1 MEIAGPRRNSSPL
14 RDRIPQEGEAP
25 AASPLDV
32 AQLTSSEFL
41 GLLAEKNVHL
51 QAHSGHLKVSAP
63 AGVLDDTLR
72 AELRRRKPDLLT
84 AVGASKETSQNP
96 FLRPM
101 DRNRRIPMTPG
112 QQGMWLIDHFEP
124 GNVAYNI
131 PTAFLFE
138 FSFDIEVL
146 QRSVDL
152 LLARHE
158 ILRTSFH
165 EEDGEL
171 YQSIAREAF
180 SPVGSTDLTS
190 LSEEEAG
197 IECRALFRK
206 QGREPFDLRQ
216 APLVRFHRF
225 HVAPARDVLLLNIH
239 HIIADLQAIAT
250 LREELTGCYQTLLAG
265 AAPDLPA
272 LSLQYADYAIWE
284 SEYLGSRVVE
294 DQIEYWRQKLAG
306 LPPYLEL
313 PVSRPYPEQRS
324 AWGGTV
330 SFEVPSAVCESLN
343 RIGRECG
350 ATPFMTFLAAYA
362 VLIAQFS
369 GQNDFCI
376 GSPMTQR
383 SRVET
388 QRMIGLFINMIAY
401 RVQLGPGQSFR
412 DILRQVRATALEAYD
427 RSDVPFRTLV
437 RALRFNRRSPRSPI
451 FQVMFGFEPSGAANP
466 AILQIDTDPGT
477 ARYDLS
483 LILTEMASGSLFA
496 SLEYRADIFDEAKI
510 AALGRQ
516 FLDLVQSV
524 ANNPDGACPI
534 VPPVEAHTPDLPES
548 NPPPVAP
555 APSRRGL
562 LGRLP
567 KVFSS
572 RRDR

>member
-1 MEIAGPRRNSSPL
+1 MIDGRAQASAADAAPQSDIAL
-14 RDRIPQEGEAP
+14 
-25 AASPLDV
+25 
-32 AQLTSSEFL
+32 LTSAEFL
-41 GLLAEKNVHL
+41 ALLAGKSVQV
-51 QAHSGHLKVSAP
+51 QARDGHLKVNAP
-63 AGVLDDTLR
+63 AGVLNETLR
-72 AELRRRKPDLLT
+72 AELRRRKAELLT
-84 AVGASKETSQNP
+84 ALGTSNGTTQRP
-96 FLRPM
+96 PLRRM
-101 DRNRRIPMTPG
+101 DRKSRIPMTPS

-171 YQSIAREAF
+171 YQSIAPEAL
-180 SPVGSTDLTS
+180 SQVGSTDLTS
-190 LSEEEAG
+190 LSQEEAAR
-197 IECRALFRK
+197 ECRALFRR

-216 APLVRFHRF
+216 APLARFHRIR
-225 HVAPARDVLLLNIH
+225 VAPGRDVLFLNIH
-239 HIIADLQAIAT
+239 HIIADLQAISI
-250 LREELTGCYQTLLAG
+250 LREELIGCYQALLAG

-272 LSLQYADYAIWE
+272 LPLQYADYAIWE
-284 SEYLGSRVVE
+284 SEYSRSSFVE
-294 DQIEYWRQKLAG
+294 DQVEYWRQKLAG
-306 LPPYLEL
+306 LPAYLEL

-324 AWGGTV
+324 AWGGAV
-330 SFEVPSAVCESLN
+330 SFEIPSAICESLN

-362 VLIAQFS
+362 LLIGQFS
-369 GQNDFCI
+369 GQYDFCI
-376 GSPMTQR
+376 GSPITQR
-383 SRVET
+383 SQVET
-388 QRMIGLFINMIAY
+388 QRMLGLFINMIAY
-401 RVQLGPGQSFR
+401 RVQLAPQQSFR

-427 RSDVPFRTLV
+427 QSDVPFRTLV

-451 FQVMFGFEPSGAANP
+451 FQVMFGFEPSGLSSP
-466 AILQIDTDPGT
+466 AMLTVNTDPGV

-483 LILTEMASGSLFA
+483 LILTESASGGLFG
-496 SLEYRADIFDEAKI
+496 SLEYRTDIFDEAKI

-516 FLDLVQSV
+516 FVELLLSA
-524 ANNPDGACPI
+524 ANNPDGACLI
-534 VPPVEAHTPDLPES
+534 GPPRVADTSDSPDLNLSS
-548 NPPPVAP
+548 NAP
-555 APSRRGL
+555 APPRRGF

-572 RRDR
+572 RRG